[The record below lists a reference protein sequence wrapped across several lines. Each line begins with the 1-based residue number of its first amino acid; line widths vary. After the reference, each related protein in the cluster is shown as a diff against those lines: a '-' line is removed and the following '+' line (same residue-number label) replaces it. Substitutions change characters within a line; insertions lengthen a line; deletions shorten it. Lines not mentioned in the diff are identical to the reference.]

1 MRIGPRLLARGALL
15 LICGVTLQQ
24 CSAKPEQAQAP
35 AAPAQ
40 AANDLTPV
48 ASVHE
53 LMRDIIDP
61 ISDLI
66 FDAVGTEVT
75 AKGSVQTEP
84 RTDEDWAKVR
94 QGAMTLAESANLL
107 KMPRR
112 AAPEG
117 YVVDP
122 TLRGPGAPELA
133 PEQIA
138 AKIAAN
144 RVLWDKFA
152 DGMRDEAV
160 KVLKIVDAKDT
171 KRLFDAGSEL
181 DAVCETCHLEYFYPG
196 DRTAVI
202 EERNKKATMT
212 QPKK

>member
-1 MRIGPRLLARGALL
+1 MRLPYGRLLATAAVAALS
-15 LICGVTLQQ
+15 VVAQQ
-24 CSAKPEQAQAP
+24 CTAKPAEQAPVATP
-35 AAPAQ
+35 AAT
-40 AANDLTPV
+40 DLTPV

-53 LMRDIIDP
+53 LMRDIVDP

-75 AKGSVQTEP
+75 ATGVVQAEP
-84 RTDEDWAKVR
+84 KTDEDWAKVR

-107 KMPRR
+107 KMPRKMV
-112 AAPEG
+112 PDG

-122 TLRGPGAPELA
+122 VLRGPTAPELA
-133 PEQIA
+133 PDAIT

-152 DGMRDEAV
+152 DGMRDEAI
-160 KVLKIVDAKDT
+160 KVLAIVETKDT
-171 KRLFDAGSEL
+171 ARLFEAGSDL

-196 DRTAVI
+196 DRKAVI
-202 EERNKKATMT
+202 DERNKRVTVT
-212 QPKK
+212 PKK